1 MHHSTRWFVGLA
13 ACALFAS
20 VRAEAHGPEELTE
33 NTDRW
38 KGVDEII
45 VTASRQPVTAAS
57 SKEVNMRDFLL
68 RPHSTTQ
75 EIMNNVPGLLVVQH
89 QGGGKA
95 FQYFLRGFDNDHGT
109 DFLLL
114 TDGMPVNLVSQAH
127 GQGWADSNY
136 VIPETIEGIRLFKG
150 PYFAEFGD
158 FAVSGALAFKTKD
171 EFDENFVLAQGGS
184 FDTARGVFGAST
196 DLGWGKVLVSGEGY
210 YTNAWFD
217 QPQNFWR
224 ANGLVKLTLEPGTD
238 HTLTLTGQVYVADW
252 DATGQIPQRA
262 VTSGEVDRFG
272 SLDATE
278 GGRTNREILN
288 VQYSYEPSP
297 ADRVDAQ
304 IWGQHYAMDL
314 WSNFTFF
321 RDAGLRFIGDPGG
334 EVVDTCAGWSPDDP
348 VCEPIDP
355 SASYI
360 SGDGIYQRDERL
372 LYGGQAVYAHEGE
385 TGWSMPY
392 VGQVG
397 VYTRGDFPNL
407 TLDRQVRRQSFFTVN
422 RVKVEEY
429 SVGGFAKVEVFP
441 ARWLR
446 AELGLRG
453 DMFFFDVENRL
464 SAQSP
469 DRNFEPVP
477 IEGRETDGIVSPKVN
492 IIVSPF
498 EEEHTELYFNF
509 GTGFHS
515 NDARAVVRTGTDGL
529 VRAVGGETGF
539 RGTWIEGLDVAS
551 AAWILDLDQE
561 LVFSGDG
568 GDVDADVD
576 LASGNFVPAG
586 ESRRWGVDFYG
597 RYQLTDWA
605 YLDYDLAWAS
615 PRLKDGGAIP
625 LAPILYMN
633 GGLTFDYEGFGAAF
647 RFRQLN
653 DRPATED
660 SSITAPGWTL
670 FDILLRYRWE
680 NVELSLALLN
690 VTDTS
695 WNESQFA
702 EATCLRGEESSGQP
716 CPQTGSLPAQMIAAD
731 GVEDLTFTAGMP
743 FAVRGGVQVFF

>member
-1 MHHSTRWFVGLA
+1 MNRNTTWFVGLV
-13 ACALFAS
+13 ACALLAG
-20 VRAEAHGPEELTE
+20 VRAEAHGPEELDE
-33 NTDRW
+33 APGRW
-38 KGVDEII
+38 KGVDEIV
-45 VTASRQPVTAAS
+45 VTASREPMTAAS
-57 SKEVNMRDFLL
+57 SKEINMRDYLL

-95 FQYFLRGFDNDHGT
+95 FQYFIRGFDNDHGT

-136 VIPETIEGIRLFKG
+136 IIPETIEGIRLFKG

-158 FAVSGALAFKTKD
+158 FAVAGALAFKTKD

-184 FDTARGVFGAST
+184 FDTARGVFGASR
-196 DLGWGKVLVSGEGY
+196 DVGWGKVLVSGEGY

-217 QPQNFWR
+217 EPQNFWR
-224 ANGLVKLTLEPGTD
+224 ANGLVKLTMEPAT
-238 HTLTLTGQVYVADW
+238 HHRLTLSGQVYAADW

-262 VTSGEVDRFG
+262 VDDGEVGRFG
-272 SLDATE
+272 SLDPTE
-278 GGRTNREILN
+278 GGRTNREIVN
-288 VQYSYEPSP
+288 VQYSYQPTA
-297 ADRVDAQ
+297 ADRLDAQ
-304 IWGQHYAMDL
+304 VWGQHYAMDL

-321 RDAGLRFIGDPGG
+321 RDAGLRFIAPPQGG
-334 EVVDTCAGWSPDDP
+334 IIDTCAGWTPDDP
-348 VCEPIDP
+348 TCDPIDP
-355 SASYI
+355 SANYV

-372 LYGGQAVYAHEGE
+372 LYGGQVSYSREDQVG
-385 TGWSMPY
+385 SVPY

-422 RVKVEEY
+422 EVKVEEY
-429 SVGGFAKVEVFP
+429 SVGGFAKAEFFP
-441 ARWLR
+441 TRWLR
-446 AELGLRG
+446 AQFGLRG
-453 DMFFFDVENRL
+453 DLFFFDVENRL
-464 SAQSP
+464 RSQAT
-469 DRNFEPVP
+469 DRNFEPVL
-477 IEGRETDGIVSPKVN
+477 IDGYETDGIVSPKVN
-492 IIVSPF
+492 VIVSPF
-498 EEEHTELYFNF
+498 EEQHTELYFNF

-515 NDARAVVRTGTDGL
+515 NDARAVVRSGRDGL
-529 VRAVGGETGF
+529 VRAIGGETGF
-539 RGTWIEGLDVAS
+539 RGTWVPGLDVAS
-551 AAWILDLDQE
+551 AVWILDLDEE

-568 GDVDADVD
+568 GDVDAEID
-576 LASGNFVPAG
+576 LATGNFIPAG

-615 PRLKDGGAIP
+615 PRLEDGGAIP
-625 LAPILYMN
+625 LAPTLYMN

-647 RFRQLN
+647 RFRHLN

-660 SSITAPGWTL
+660 SSIIAPGWTL
-670 FDILLRYRWE
+670 LDILLRYRWE

-690 VTDTS
+690 VTDTN

-702 EATCLRGEESSGQP
+702 EATCLRSEEAAGQP
-716 CPQTGSLPAQMIAAD
+716 CPDVGSLPASMVAAN